1 MPISFQILRSS
12 NPEILKFH
20 LILYCGFLD
29 EHDWN
34 VILNR
39 IHTFAR
45 RALESGAVFHENDR
59 RMTARTH
66 EDFKQFRV
74 QGHALEYMSHA
85 KVLWN
90 NLPMKLI
97 VPLVVTAAFLGG
109 AVAADA
115 QQSRP
120 GSKPAAPAKV
130 DPVAQAYDQFLLAH
144 RLKDEDDADGAM
156 AAYKRAMAL
165 DPKSATIVAELADL
179 HMR

>member
-1 MPISFQILRSS
+1 
-12 NPEILKFH
+12 
-20 LILYCGFLD
+20 
-29 EHDWN
+29 
-34 VILNR
+34 
-39 IHTFAR
+39 
-45 RALESGAVFHENDR
+45 
-59 RMTARTH
+59 
-66 EDFKQFRV
+66 
-74 QGHALEYMSHA
+74 
-85 KVLWN
+85 
-90 NLPMKLI
+90 MKLI
-97 VPLVVTAAFLGG
+97 VPLVVTAALLGG

-179 HMR
+179 HMRQNRAADAITTAEQALKIDPESRDAHRVLGTVYGSLGTAEDSRASREIDVQLAR